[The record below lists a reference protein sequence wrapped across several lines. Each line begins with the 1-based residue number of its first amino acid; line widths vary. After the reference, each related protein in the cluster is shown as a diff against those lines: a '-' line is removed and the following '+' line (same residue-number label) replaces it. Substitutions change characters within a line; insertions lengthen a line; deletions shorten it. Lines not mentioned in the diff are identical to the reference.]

1 MADKQQL
8 ISELVDKLTAL
19 DTAVNHVIRDDN
31 GSNDEDDGNGDGDS
45 PGSVAEIQHSS
56 RSSSLIAQ
64 CKCVYSTTFALTTL
78 IDMVSPCICY
88 TNRGVCAIIILSVS
102 LFVTY
107 PCTASE
113 RLDSVSVI
121 KRFHLFAVL

>member
-1 MADKQQL
+1 VADKQQL
-8 ISELVDKLTAL
+8 ITELLDKLTAL

-31 GSNDEDDGNGDGDS
+31 GSNDDDDGNGDGDS

-64 CKCVYSTTFALTTL
+64 CKCVYSTAFILTTL

-88 TNRGVCAIIILSVS
+88 TNRSVYMLLQFCLCLCS
-102 LFVTY
+102 SRIRV
-107 PCTASE
+107 
-113 RLDSVSVI
+113 SVSVI
-121 KRFHLFAVL
+121 KRFHFFAVL